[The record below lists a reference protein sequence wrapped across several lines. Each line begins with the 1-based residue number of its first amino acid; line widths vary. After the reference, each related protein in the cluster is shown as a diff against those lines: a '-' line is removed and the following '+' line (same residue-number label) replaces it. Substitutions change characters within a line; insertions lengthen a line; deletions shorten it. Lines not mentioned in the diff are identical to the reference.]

1 MESQYLDL
9 MRRCLEASSVDSR
22 NGKVRSVFGAFLT
35 CDLAQGFPLLT
46 TKQVWLRGVVEEL
59 AWFLRGSTNV
69 VELHKKKVRI
79 WDGNTVDRQW
89 DAGPVYGFQWRHYGA
104 TYTNCK
110 ADYTG
115 KGIDQI
121 ETIIDLIRHNPL
133 SRRIVLNAWNPKDQ
147 PQMCLPPCH
156 VMYQFYVQHGKL
168 SCLMT
173 QRSADVFLGL
183 PFNIA
188 SSAMLVHLL
197 CNETG
202 LEPGRLMVSV
212 GNAHVYQV
220 HEDVCREQ
228 LSRELYP
235 PPKLTITR
243 PKDGL
248 WNVKWSDVELEHY
261 ACHHKL
267 LAPMVA

>member
-1 MESQYLDL
+1 
-9 MRRCLEASSVDSR
+9 
-22 NGKVRSVFGAFLT
+22 
-35 CDLAQGFPLLT
+35 
-46 TKQVWLRGVVEEL
+46 
-59 AWFLRGSTNV
+59 
-69 VELHKKKVRI
+69 
-79 WDGNTVDRQW
+79 
-89 DAGPVYGFQWRHYGA
+89 
-104 TYTNCK
+104 
-110 ADYTG
+110 
-115 KGIDQI
+115 
-121 ETIIDLIRHNPL
+121 
-133 SRRIVLNAWNPKDQ
+133 
-147 PQMCLPPCH
+147 MCLPPCH

-188 SSAMLVHLL
+188 SSALLVHLL

-212 GNAHVYQV
+212 GNAHIYDI
-220 HEDVCREQ
+220 HEDVCRTQ
-228 LSRELYP
+228 LTRELYP
-235 PPKLTITR
+235 PPKLTVIR

-248 WNVKWSDVELEHY
+248 WNVQWKDVHLKDY